1 MWFKGQLG
9 FTRVFTMPTPMHQ
22 NEGYDA
28 TGSCDSNNCMYCQI
42 HAQRFGHIVDQ
53 YYHHE
58 KVGGQEAKKRK
69 CSGLCGG
76 ASCSELDQD
85 TRLKTRSNSSLW
97 DHAVIHRTF
106 QVDEWLSRNA
116 GSRRVPDFKY
126 GWIELGNFMGCPQPV
141 QNVHDVPQKPW
152 DVVSGLEFEER
163 GWLLATAGVSKQ
175 VRVYSLS
182 KLWEESAEFDDIN
195 GDVSRDPIRMHR
207 LASKLSSLAWNP
219 SRAGVVSVGDYDG
232 VLTEIDLETGHILH
246 ESDEHSGR
254 RVWSLCHCIIQRG
267 RLASGAEDGTV
278 AIWDSSRDVVLR
290 ISPTINRRTSGK
302 SPVTGI
308 QISPWDSNLLCVSSA
323 DSNAYVYDLRNTVS
337 PMCVLSGHSRPVS
350 YVKFL
355 DQSTV
360 VTAAI
365 DSSLISWNI
374 DTIEKERVYRGH
386 RNCKHFVGLSV
397 RPDDGLISCGSE
409 TGEVFCYERDQS
421 TPIAVQD
428 SSAFSHNSSECETGI
443 FCSSVAWQPAAAGC
457 SGVPAVM
464 ASAFTDGTI
473 RILGLKGDN
482 GS

>member
-1 MWFKGQLG
+1 MS
-9 FTRVFTMPTPMHQ
+9 TTMHP
-22 NEGYDA
+22 NEEYDA
-28 TGSCDSNNCMYCQI
+28 TGSCDSSNCMYCQI

-58 KVGGQEAKKRK
+58 QVGGQEIRKRK

-76 ASCSELDQD
+76 VSCSNLDQD
-85 TRLKTRSNSSLW
+85 KRLKTRSNSSLW
-97 DHAVIHRTF
+97 DHAVIHPKF

-116 GSRRVPDFKY
+116 GSRQVPEYKY
-126 GWIELGNFMGCPQPV
+126 GWIELGNFVGCPRSMNTV
-141 QNVHDVPQKPW
+141 REVAQKPW

-182 KLWEESAEFDDIN
+182 KLWEESADLNVRNEN
-195 GDVSRDPIRMHR
+195 LSRDPIRMHR

-219 SRAGVVSVGDYDG
+219 FRAGVVSVGDYDG

-254 RVWSLCHCIIQRG
+254 RVWSVCHCSIQRG

-290 ISPTINRRTSGK
+290 ISPTVNRGKSK

-323 DSNAYVYDLRNTVS
+323 DSNAYVYDLRNTAS
-337 PMCVLSGHSRPVS
+337 PMRVLAGHSRPVS

-365 DSSLISWNI
+365 DSSLTSWNI

-397 RPDDGLISCGSE
+397 RPGDGLISCGSE

-421 TPIAVQD
+421 IPIAVRP
-428 SSAFSHNSSECETGI
+428 SSNTSQSTSESETDV
-443 FCSSVAWQPAAAGC
+443 FCSSVAWQPASAAC
-457 SGVPAVM
+457 SGAPAVM

-473 RILGLKGDN
+473 RILGLKRDS